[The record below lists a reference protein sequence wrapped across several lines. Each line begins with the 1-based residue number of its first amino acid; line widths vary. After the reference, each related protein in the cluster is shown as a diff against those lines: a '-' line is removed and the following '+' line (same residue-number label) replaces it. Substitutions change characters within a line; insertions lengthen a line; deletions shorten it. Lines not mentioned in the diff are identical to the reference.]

1 MHVSTTRQVRPS
13 NVNVTDFTEIKMQ
26 KKGFTLIEIMI
37 TMAIIG
43 ILSAV
48 AIPVYGSYTRRARR
62 VSAEEELMNLVA
74 IEEDYFNS
82 YRKYTNNETTLASLG
97 FTKEVTGKFQITVTV
112 TGSSSYT
119 AKAKVFH
126 GGTSDVECSEV
137 TNTTKKPSAWGTC
150 N

>member
-1 MHVSTTRQVRPS
+1 
-13 NVNVTDFTEIKMQ
+13 MQ

-37 TMAIIG
+37 TVAIIG

-48 AIPVYGSYTRRARR
+48 AIPVYGGYTKRARR
-62 VSAEEELMNLVA
+62 VAAEEELMNLVA

-82 YRKYTNNETTLASLG
+82 YRKYTSNESTLASLG
-97 FTKEVTGKFQITVTV
+97 FTKEVSGKFQITVTV
-112 TGSSSYT
+112 SDNNTKYT

-126 GGTSDVECSEV
+126 GSSSETECSEV
-137 TNTTKKPSAWGTC
+137 KNSAKTPTKWGNC

>member
-1 MHVSTTRQVRPS
+1 MR
-13 NVNVTDFTEIKMQ
+13 

-62 VSAEEELMNLVA
+62 VAAEEELMNLVA

-82 YRKYTNNETTLASLG
+82 YRKYTSNETTLASLG
-97 FTKEVTGKFQITVTV
+97 FTKEVANKFQITVTV
-112 TGSSSYT
+112 TDNTKYT

-137 TNTTKKPSAWGTC
+137 SNTNKKPTKWGTC